1 MTNAPVHGRASGLR
15 RALGAIASL
24 RPRRAARR
32 RAVWPAGDP
41 VVPALRD
48 WPVAPPDRSR

>member
-1 MTNAPVHGRASGLR
+1 MSDAPVDGGARGLR
-15 RALGAIASL
+15 RVLGAIASL
-24 RPRRAARR
+24 RPRRGRR

-41 VVPALRD
+41 IVPVLRD

>member
-1 MTNAPVHGRASGLR
+1 MTNAPVHGRAAGLR

-24 RPRRAARR
+24 RPRRGRR

-41 VVPALRD
+41 IVPALRD
-48 WPVAPPDRSR
+48 WPVAPPGRSR

>member
-1 MTNAPVHGRASGLR
+1 MTNAPVHGRAGGLR

-24 RPRRAARR
+24 RPRRGRR

-41 VVPALRD
+41 IVPALRD